1 MSIQNNTSTSTDLKH
16 SEPDSTEQLSCDK
29 SAINPNQSATI
40 KAADAPMTLKQ
51 RFRKFLPV
59 VVDVETAG
67 FNAHTDALLEIACIP
82 ILLNEQGIFYPGESQ
97 NAHIEPF
104 EGANLE
110 PSALAFT
117 GIDPNNPMRKL
128 IAEDE
133 KTALRRIFKGLKEV
147 RKVEECRQCV
157 LIGHNAHFDLA
168 FLNAAVLRTNSKNLN
183 PFHQFS
189 VFDTVTLSALAFGQT
204 VLARA
209 CKAAGL
215 EFDGSDAH
223 SALYDTQ
230 KTAELFCHILN
241 NYPMLSNAMHVE
253 EPEVDLTENNNS

>member
-1 MSIQNNTSTSTDLKH
+1 MTDNNEAKDNNLTSTTAD
-16 SEPDSTEQLSCDK
+16 EPT
-29 SAINPNQSATI
+29 
-40 KAADAPMTLKQ
+40 TLKLAE

-67 FNAHTDALLEIACIP
+67 FNSATDALLEIACIP
-82 ILLNEQGIFYPGESQ
+82 ILMDDDGVFYPGEPL

-110 PSALAFT
+110 QRALDFT
-117 GIDPNNPMRKL
+117 GIDPNNPMRKA

-133 KTALRRIFKGLKEV
+133 KPALRRIFKELKAV
-147 RKVEECRQCV
+147 RKANDCRQCI
-157 LIGHNAHFDLA
+157 LIGHNAHFDLS
-168 FLNAAVLRTNSKNLN
+168 FLNAAIERTNSKNHN

-189 VFDTVTLSALAFGQT
+189 VLDTVSFSALAFGQT

-209 CKAAGL
+209 CRAAGI
-215 EFDGSDAH
+215 EFDGSEAH

-230 KTAELFCHILN
+230 KTAELFCRILN
-241 NYPMLSNAMHVE
+241 HYSMMPISL
-253 EPEVDLTENNNS
+253 PEDNINNEQTGVVLNDNNDEQ